1 MGRAAIHH
9 LVPVRNASLF
19 SNMSEYQGITY
30 KPWPALPSPVVGY
43 NVEVLD
49 NPGGPEVEVPCG
61 GGPLDVLE
69 DQSLL
74 SLGLGDPV
82 VGLGSPVVHQ
92 GTFAAFAL
100 EFLYREHP

>member
-1 MGRAAIHH
+1 VIYTSLTAWG
-9 LVPVRNASLF
+9 VPDGEGGHTSFGA
-19 SNMSEYQGITY
+19 Y

>member
-1 MGRAAIHH
+1 M
-9 LVPVRNASLF
+9 
-19 SNMSEYQGITY
+19 
-30 KPWPALPSPVVGY
+30 GY
-43 NVEVLD
+43 NVGVLD

-92 GTFAAFAL
+92 GTFVAFAL